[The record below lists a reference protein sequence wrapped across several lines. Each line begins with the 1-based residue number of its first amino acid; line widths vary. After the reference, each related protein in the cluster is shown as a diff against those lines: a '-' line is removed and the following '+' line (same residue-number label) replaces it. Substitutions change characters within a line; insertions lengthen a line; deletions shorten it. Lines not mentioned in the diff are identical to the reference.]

1 MACIPGTSGLTL
13 DGDLVVNVLLENE
26 ILQGGVMELDDQIF
40 NSLLKYTKS
49 L

>member
-1 MACIPGTSGLTL
+1 L

>member
-1 MACIPGTSGLTL
+1 M